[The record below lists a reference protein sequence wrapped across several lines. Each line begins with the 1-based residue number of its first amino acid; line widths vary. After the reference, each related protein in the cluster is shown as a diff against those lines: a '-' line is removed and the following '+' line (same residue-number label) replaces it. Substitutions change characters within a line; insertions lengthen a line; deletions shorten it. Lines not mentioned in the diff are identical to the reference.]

1 MNEPTDDPTRDG
13 GGDSPEPP
21 PDGSG
26 DAIADDAVLDELSLV
41 FENDERAGEPDGDA
55 APDRIAPDDI
65 ARGGSEAGGTTSSSA
80 EPAVTSVDPRA
91 DDPSPPSSDRPVLVD
106 PGLPALGLHE
116 AADDD
121 AADEG
126 ANETAGSDTP
136 AGHTIRIGED
146 DDLPEIRYLDEELG
160 VAGDAPVFI
169 DDDDGD
175 DAIIAS
181 DATDR
186 GVDGRLRQRRI
197 SVARAVGRRRLRWLL
212 VGAGVVILV
221 VAALAVLASSLF
233 SVNQITIVGNRY
245 SDPDALKAVI
255 VGLDGTPVLLVDTT
269 AVEEELE
276 AIPWVEDAR
285 VRTSFPSS
293 ASIEIRE
300 RIAVTAM
307 PGADG
312 RTRVLDKAGRVLD
325 LIEGQPI
332 ALVWISG
339 PITLDIPAGHFASP
353 GPTWASALVPKLTPT
368 VRPRV
373 ESMQVTPDGSDLR
386 LYLRPASPEPDDA
399 DGTVGA
405 GTGTGDETGIGDETG
420 TVLVYEGPLIE
431 VRFGSAIG
439 DNEQIEKLV
448 RLERVLDDLGRKPV
462 SVIDVST
469 AEVTVL

>member
-1 MNEPTDDPTRDG
+1 MNEPGDDETRDD
-13 GGDSPEPP
+13 GDSPEPR

-26 DAIADDAVLDELSLV
+26 DALADDAVLDELSLV
-41 FENDERAGEPDGDA
+41 FGEDDRPGEREGD
-55 APDRIAPDDI
+55 IAPDDI
-65 ARGGSEAGGTTSSSA
+65 ATDDIQPDGGESGDTSSSSA
-80 EPAVTSVDPRA
+80 EHGVVPVDPRE
-91 DDPSPPSSDRPVLVD
+91 DDTAPPRSDRPVLVD
-106 PGLPALGLHE
+106 PGLPAL
-116 AADDD
+116 APQKPADDE
-121 AADEG
+121 AG
-126 ANETAGSDTP
+126 ETAGADTP

-146 DDLPEIRYLDEELG
+146 EEHPEIRYLDEELG
-160 VAGDAPVFI
+160 TSGDGPVFI
-169 DDDDGD
+169 DDDDGQ

-186 GVDGRLRQRRI
+186 RIDGRLRQRRI
-197 SVARAVGRRRLRWLL
+197 SVARAMGRRRLRWLL
-212 VGAGVVILV
+212 IGAGVVILV

-245 SDPDALKAVI
+245 TDPDALKAVI

-285 VRTSFPSS
+285 VRTSFPNS

-300 RIAVTAM
+300 REAVTAM

-353 GPTWASALVPKLTPT
+353 GPTWASALVPKLTPN

-386 LYLRPASPEPDDA
+386 LYLRPASPEPDEA
-399 DGTVGA
+399 DGTIGA
-405 GTGTGDETGIGDETG
+405 GTETGTGTE

-448 RLERVLDDLGRKPV
+448 RLERVLDDVGRKPV

>member
-1 MNEPTDDPTRDG
+1 MNEPGDGQTRDG
-13 GGDSPEPP
+13 GGENSPEPP
-21 PDGSG
+21 PDGTG

-41 FENDERAGEPDGDA
+41 FGNDERSGEQVGDT
-55 APDRIAPDDI
+55 APASIAP
-65 ARGGSEAGGTTSSSA
+65 
-80 EPAVTSVDPRA
+80 
-91 DDPSPPSSDRPVLVD
+91 DDPSPPGSDRPVLVD
-106 PGLPALGLHE
+106 PGLPALGLRE

-121 AADEG
+121 AADRETADGG
-126 ANETAGSDTP
+126 ASETAGSDTP

-146 DDLPEIRYLDEELG
+146 DDLPEVRYLDEELG
-160 VAGDAPVFI
+160 TAGDGPVFI
-169 DDDDGD
+169 VDDDGD

-181 DATDR
+181 DVTDR
-186 GVDGRLRQRRI
+186 RIDGRLRQRRI
-197 SVARAVGRRRLRWLL
+197 SVARAVGRRRLRWLF
-212 VGAGVVILV
+212 VGAGIVILV

-245 SDPDALKAVI
+245 TDPDALKAVI

-285 VRTSFPSS
+285 VRTSFPNS

-300 RIAVTAM
+300 RVAVTAM

-386 LYLRPASPEPDDA
+386 LYLRPVGPEPDDG

-405 GTGTGDETGIGDETG
+405 DTVTGDETEIL
-420 TVLVYEGPLIE
+420 LVYEGPLVE